1 MRITGSM
8 QYTQLLKNLRYNQ
21 SEITDWQNKLATGQ
35 RIQKPGDD
43 PVGISYLMRYDS
55 ELNRSE
61 EFLENTRTGQG
72 ILRSMDSLLTQ
83 ANDVLKRAKVLMQ
96 QASSG
101 TVTGEQRKQISAE
114 MKQLREQLVLIG
126 NSSYN
131 GRFLFNGQKTDQPP
145 YHMDTA
151 ATDETDPGVFYL
163 NVSPAVTVPV
173 SLTGE
178 QIFGEAGDPQNAFR
192 IFDEMIDHLE
202 NNDQAAFEDDIN
214 NITICGDRIS
224 KMWAEIGAR
233 SNRFELVENRILD
246 SQVSLKELRGKAGDV
261 DMADAITQLKLKES
275 ILQAA
280 LSTGARISQISL
292 IDFMR

>member
-1 MRITGSM
+1 MRITGAM
-8 QYTQLLKNLRYNQ
+8 QSTQLLKNLRYNS
-21 SEITDWQNKLATGQ
+21 SEIMNWQNKLATGQ

-55 ELNRSE
+55 EMNRSE
-61 EFLENTRTGQG
+61 EFLENARTGQG
-72 ILRSMDSLLTQ
+72 MLRTMDSLLVQ

-101 TVTGEQRKQISAE
+101 TVTGEQRQQISAE
-114 MKQLREQLVLIG
+114 MKQLRDQLVLVG
-126 NSSYN
+126 NSSYK

-145 YHMDTA
+145 YNAATA
-151 ATDETDPGVFYL
+151 ATDKTDPGVYYL

-178 QIFGEAGDPQNAFR
+178 QIFGEAGDPKNAFNVLDDV
-192 IFDEMIDHLE
+192 IGHLE
-202 NNDQAAFEDDIN
+202 NNDEAMFEGDIN
-214 NITICGDRIS
+214 DIGTCADRLS
-224 KMWAEIGAR
+224 TMWAEIGAR
-233 SNRFELVENRILD
+233 SNRFELIESRILD
-246 SQVSLKELRGKAGDV
+246 SQANLKELRGQVGDV

-292 IDFMR
+292 VDFLR